1 MPAGEMGHHLRPE
14 LGFQLQMA
22 GVIEGI
28 TGFQWGDL
36 ESERLWS
43 VACAEHAAS
52 RGGGSAWEEHVPKF
66 PTGVLGHDPQTPAGM
81 LGHDPLLELEYQVH
95 DPDVSTGAMG
105 S

>member
-1 MPAGEMGHHLRPE
+1 
-14 LGFQLQMA
+14 MA

-28 TGFQWGDL
+28 AGFQWGDL

-81 LGHDPLLELEYQVH
+81 LDHDPFFESEYHVH
-95 DPDVSTGAMG
+95 DLDVSTGAMG

>member
-1 MPAGEMGHHLRPE
+1 VVCGLCRTRGVAGWRY
-14 LGFQLQMA
+14 
-22 GVIEGI
+22 
-28 TGFQWGDL
+28 
-36 ESERLWS
+36 
-43 VACAEHAAS
+43 C
-52 RGGGSAWEEHVPKF
+52 AWEEHVPKF

>member
-1 MPAGEMGHHLRPE
+1 
-14 LGFQLQMA
+14 MA

-28 TGFQWGDL
+28 AGFQWGDL

-52 RGGGSAWEEHVPKF
+52 RGGGSAWEEHVAHVPKF

-81 LGHDPLLELEYQVH
+81 LDHDPFFELEYQVH
-95 DPDVSTGAMG
+95 DLDVSTGAMG